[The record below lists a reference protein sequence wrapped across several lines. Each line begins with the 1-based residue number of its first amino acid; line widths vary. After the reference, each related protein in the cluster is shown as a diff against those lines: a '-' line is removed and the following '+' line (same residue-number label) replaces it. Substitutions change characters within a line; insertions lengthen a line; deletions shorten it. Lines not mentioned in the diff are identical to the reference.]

1 MKIRAAACLA
11 ATLALMAGTPALAQK
26 AQPRP
31 DTAPGVQVERL
42 NTVMVGDRA
51 PELAISE
58 WVKGDEVSGFED
70 GKVYVVEFWATWCGP
85 CIAGMP
91 HVSELQKEYEDKGV
105 TVIGVNIWDDPANVA
120 PFMSEKQGDEKM
132 QYVVAIEKKIE
143 GEDVRN
149 GVMARDWMRAAG
161 RNGIPSAFI
170 VDQKGYIAWMGHPMT
185 MDEPLHKVVAGEWDI
200 KAAAEDHVKMVKAEA
215 KQNEQRQMLGKLL
228 NPVTAA
234 MSAGDYDKAYKA
246 LNKALDHE
254 AVWDNANVL
263 NSLSWNMV
271 DPDADVADRNPKL
284 AVKMAERAAELTE
297 GKSAPVLD
305 TLAWAYYQAG
315 MKEKAI
321 ATETKAIALLSGD
334 AKASYLEAL
343 ERMKK

>member
-11 ATLALMAGTPALAQK
+11 ASLALMAGTPALAQK

-42 NTVMVGDRA
+42 NEVMVGDRA

-58 WVKGDEVSGFED
+58 WVKGDEISGFED
-70 GKVYVVEFWATWCGP
+70 GKVYVVEFWATWCAP

-91 HVSELQKEYEDKGV
+91 HVSELQEKYEDKGV
-105 TVIGVNIWDDPANVA
+105 TVLGVNIWDDPANVA
-120 PFMSEKQGDEKM
+120 PFMTDKQGDEKM
-132 QYVVAIEKKIE
+132 QYTVAIEKKIE
-143 GEDVRN
+143 GENIRN
-149 GVMARDWMRAAG
+149 GEMARDWMRAAG

-170 VDQKGYIAWMGHPMT
+170 VDQKGYIAWVGHPMT
-185 MDEPLHKVVAGEWDI
+185 MDEPLAKVVAGEWDI
-200 KAAAEDHVKMVKAEA
+200 KAAAEDHVKMVKAEI

-234 MSAGDYDKAYKA
+234 MGAGDYDTAYKA
-246 LNKALDHE
+246 LTAALEHE

-263 NSLSWNMV
+263 NSLTWNMV
-271 DPDADVADRNPKL
+271 DPDADVSDRNPKL

-315 MKEKAI
+315 MKDKAI

-334 AKASYLEAL
+334 AKASYVEAL